1 MSLDPRAIA
10 ELERLAGLG
19 STSFGEA
26 EYIVGL
32 LPDLLRERR
41 ELLIKA
47 RVAGDIVRFR
57 ETPDLSKEVDEA
69 TDEGLDMDHANLA
82 SHYACAI
89 ANWNVTL
96 DARDEAQKRVAEL
109 EMERRKL
116 LTMVADLHSRIA
128 GDMLALGND
137 ELAEKHEATAAEWR
151 EKATEGT

>member
-32 LPDLLRERR
+32 LPGLLRERR

-47 RVAGDIVRFR
+47 RVAGDLVRFR

-69 TDEGLDMDHANLA
+69 TDEALDMDHANLA

-151 EKATEGT
+151 AKAEDEA